1 MKTHICQNCNCDERK
16 NLMDGV
22 EFKEA
27 LPWHEIKKI
36 SFCKKDL
43 RIIIE
48 LDNGN
53 SMIGNIKSESYFDN
67 SIKVATLKLNNNQIE
82 FN

>member
-16 NLMDGV
+16 NLMDGI

-53 SMIGNIKSESYFDN
+53 SIIVTGKHILHNYRDWETYSS
-67 SIKVATLKLNNNQIE
+67 
-82 FN
+82 